1 MNRIKFGGICYFCLG
16 SVALAVLSA
25 CGEAPDAKRASPT
38 SEPESSVSNRGLN
51 ADAKANG
58 SQLFGTGYLNPSAT
72 GITAAPSGF
81 LGSVGGFGFNG
92 SIASLL
98 GNLGGGGLGGFGT
111 FANAFVGSLPTS
123 PIGGAFPT
131 PTPIPGAGAGTGIG
145 AGFGF
150 GFGLPVGT
158 APAPGG
164 GVALPGGG
172 GFIPPAVGGAV
183 PPLPFATPFSTLQSN
198 NGLSTKSAGQVTL
211 VDVNLN
217 EFINPLASNLNLV
230 FVVPDVRSKLN
241 DGFSLSAVTDTV
253 TPCAGGGAMTRSVND
268 VDPVGFSTGDSRS
281 TTFASCIQRVGGTVV
296 TNGSRSF
303 TADLVQ
309 GVPFVDPVYSVNTS
323 ISVNNL
329 SRTDSATSASNT
341 ENGTSTTNVA
351 VTATSVAHNAA
362 GNGTMVRTNT
372 TGTTNVAY
380 TFDMTFSL
388 DKAASTFSMGF
399 NSTINKTGTTPAGT
413 VVSTP
418 TPFTGA
424 QGASPTAGVLKVAMT
439 TNGAPSSLVVVTAQ
453 ADGTAIVQTD
463 TNGDGIFDTT
473 VTVSSWIAIG
483 QAFGAGGG
491 ATGGG
496 TGGGSWWGGGGGL

>member
-1 MNRIKFGGICYFCLG
+1 MNRIKIGGICYFCLG

-25 CGEAPDAKRASPT
+25 CGETPSAKKVSAAN
-38 SEPESSVSNRGLN
+38 EPESEVSSRALN
-51 ADAKANG
+51 GNAIPNLTLMFGNG
-58 SQLFGTGYLNPSAT
+58 YVTPSAT
-72 GITAAPSGF
+72 GITVEPSGF

-98 GNLGGGGLGGFGT
+98 GNLGGGGLGGFGA

-123 PIGGAFPT
+123 PVGGAF
-131 PTPIPGAGAGTGIG
+131 PTPIPGAGAGAG
-145 AGFGF
+145 AGAGTGGG

-158 APAPGG
+158 APPPGA
-164 GVALPGGG
+164 GVALPVGG
-172 GFIPPAVGGAV
+172 GFVPPTFGGAV
-183 PPLPFATPFSTLQSN
+183 PALPFATPFSTLQSN
-198 NGLSTKSAGQVTL
+198 SWLSTKSGGQVSL

-217 EFINPLASNLNLV
+217 EFVNPLASNLNLV
-230 FVVPDVRSKLN
+230 FVVPNVRSKLN
-241 DGFSLSAVTDTV
+241 DGVSAAAVTDTV
-253 TPCAGGGAMTRSVND
+253 TPCAGGGTMTRSVND
-268 VDPVGFSTGDSRS
+268 VVPVGFSTGDSRS
-281 TTFASCIQRVGGTVV
+281 TTFASCIQRLGGTVV

-329 SRTDSATSASNT
+329 SRTDSATSASKT
-341 ENGTSTTNVA
+341 ENGTSTTNVD
-351 VTATSVAHNAA
+351 VTATNVSHNAA

-372 TGTTNVAY
+372 TGTTNVTY

-388 DKAASTFSMGF
+388 DKVASTFSMGF
-399 NSTINKTGTTPAGT
+399 NSTINKTGATAGDT

-424 QGASPTAGVLKVAMT
+424 RGASPTAGVLRVEKT
-439 TNGAPSSLVVVTAQ
+439 TNGVPSSLVVVTAQ

-473 VTVSSWIAIG
+473 ETVASWIAIG
-483 QAFGAGGG
+483 QAFG
-491 ATGGG
+491 GG
-496 TGGGSWWGGGGGL
+496 TGGTGGTLGAGGGL